1 MAHQAPAENNPTTA
15 TRPIATLNPGRE
27 LPGRERRCRNR
38 KTRGGCAEVVD
49 SSISDVI
56 SDGIS
61 NGTAKGSSAT
71 PRSVNSINGSGNST
85 MAAVI
90 ATGCSSI
97 TNSGTWSGIE
107 GATGGACSVAEK
119 IAAAGNGAS
128 PASTTVPV
136 DSISGSSIAARWA
149 TPDIASCFVDRLTPA
164 TSDSQW

>member
-1 MAHQAPAENNPTTA
+1 MPHQAPAENKPATA
-15 TRPIATLNPGRE
+15 TRPITTLNPCRE
-27 LPGRERRCRNR
+27 LPGSEKRCRNG

-71 PRSVNSINGSGNST
+71 PRSVNSINGAGNST
-85 MAAVI
+85 LAA
-90 ATGCSSI
+90 AMTTGCSSSA
-97 TNSGTWSGIE
+97 NSETWPGIE

-128 PASTTVPV
+128 PVSTTVLV
-136 DSISGSSIAARWA
+136 D
-149 TPDIASCFVDRLTPA
+149 
-164 TSDSQW
+164 